1 MFCPSYALGAAGLLP
16 RIDPFGEHCLSG
28 EVALHLRASCA
39 AIMIRGSGPGTRR
52 VCPRGS
58 EGPRTGK
65 NGFGHF
71 CRNKRDS
78 SRGDDTPHFKK
89 NVPFKWINQ

>member
-52 VCPRGS
+52 ACPRG
-58 EGPRTGK
+58 GGGRAGAKP
-65 NGFGHF
+65 
-71 CRNKRDS
+71 
-78 SRGDDTPHFKK
+78 PHLKK
-89 NVPFKWINQ
+89 LFRLKMLSK